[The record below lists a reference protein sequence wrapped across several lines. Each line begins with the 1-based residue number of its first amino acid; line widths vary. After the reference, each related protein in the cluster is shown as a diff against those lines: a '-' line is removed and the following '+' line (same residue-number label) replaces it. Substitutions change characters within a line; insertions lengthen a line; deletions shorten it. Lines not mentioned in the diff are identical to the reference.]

1 MIFVPTRIDDDRPGP
16 RRRPG
21 SGLAT
26 RSAGAASESSRRP
39 GRSPA
44 SRRDTETEGRVFLG
58 RRLREAFLRVSTSGR
73 KCGRAVRDSDGL
85 GGRTAGRNRREPS
98 GFPRPVGGP
107 APAPAGCVERAAPRR
122 GKSSFLGHHV
132 CQQVHARPTPLRR
145 VQSEGYCG
153 PGTRDCAHPSL
164 RDAGSLPCSPGEAP
178 HPSQA
183 RTRTHKR
190 VELSVSVLVSVSLS
204 LSLLSDGSL

>member
-16 RRRPG
+16 PPRPG
-21 SGLAT
+21 PGLAT

-85 GGRTAGRNRREPS
+85 GGRTAGRNRRVRVCLCLCLCLSTSLASLRQIPLISIPAISATFKSGPLSGARLVAMELNGSQAIPS
-98 GFPRPVGGP
+98 DRNRPSQDRRQSRP
-107 APAPAGCVERAAPRR
+107 APVADG
-122 GKSSFLGHHV
+122 
-132 CQQVHARPTPLRR
+132 
-145 VQSEGYCG
+145 VQPWLKEELAESKK
-153 PGTRDCAHPSL
+153 
-164 RDAGSLPCSPGEAP
+164 
-178 HPSQA
+178 
-183 RTRTHKR
+183 KR
-190 VELSVSVLVSVSLS
+190 KAYLHLTTMKKA
-204 LSLLSDGSL
+204 